1 MRRKTVTSISRCR
14 TLHPCHKFDTCT
26 LFPDSPRRNIIFM
39 YVKYVLVSTRTW
51 DQKAENRAIPFH
63 PFLYHLI
70 HKTLNKKTPPPQNKN
85 PPSKTPRKKCKMLM
99 SFLHGGNRKS
109 QKKKNRTQKSLARM
123 ISQKFPIITTAA
135 STQTQQ
141 QPPWP
146 ARSPARQSRRWRP
159 GRSTRGCR

>member
-14 TLHPCHKFDTCT
+14 TLHSCHKFDTCT

-51 DQKAENRAIPFH
+51 DQKAENRAIPSH

-70 HKTLNKKTPPPQNKN
+70 HKTLNKKTPPPQNKH

-109 QKKKNRTQKSLARM
+109 QKKKPYPKVSRADDFSKVSYHHHSSKHANPTAAAMASALARATE
-123 ISQKFPIITTAA
+123 PALA
-135 STQTQQ
+135 SGPQH
-141 QPPWP
+141 
-146 ARSPARQSRRWRP
+146 ARL
-159 GRSTRGCR
+159 